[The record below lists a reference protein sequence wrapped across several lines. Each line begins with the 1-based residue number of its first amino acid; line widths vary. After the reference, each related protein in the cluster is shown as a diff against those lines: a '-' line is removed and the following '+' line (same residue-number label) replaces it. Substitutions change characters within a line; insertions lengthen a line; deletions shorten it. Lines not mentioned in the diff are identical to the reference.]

1 MNQKNETD
9 NKIDFSDLKTKIH
22 FCCVGSTDSGEQNQ
36 INSLII
42 SIIKCIQDKVT
53 QNHIIIVNDFAPYYK
68 STKRIPFSSVFD
80 IERLNSYLKKYNIQL
95 VDKNFV
101 QMNIIAVEYGINETY
116 INITDKVVELFYKDN
131 LLKIDKNTNIN
142 SLYNDPVPGVKK
154 ELVVQYTINNTNY
167 RITEIFQ
174 ENGFVY
180 IDYSSLN
187 HKRWL
192 YNPEILNNS
201 WVNHGLVNELL
212 ENLCAVKLRSTN
224 TAHHLL
230 IQPLI

>member
-1 MNQKNETD
+1 
-9 NKIDFSDLKTKIH
+9 
-22 FCCVGSTDSGEQNQ
+22 
-36 INSLII
+36 
-42 SIIKCIQDKVT
+42 
-53 QNHIIIVNDFAPYYK
+53 
-68 STKRIPFSSVFD
+68 
-80 IERLNSYLKKYNIQL
+80 
-95 VDKNFV
+95 
-101 QMNIIAVEYGINETY
+101 MNIIAVEYGINETY